1 MTESTGERLLLV
13 IDGGGTKTRALI
25 APTSDVQ
32 APPLMRLEAGPSNF
46 GQVGRDGLKVV
57 MNEIVG
63 KLPPSLRGISA
74 LVAGLAGVGRETE
87 RQMAHDALYELFPG
101 IPLLLRTDAELAYY
115 GAFGFARGDILII
128 AGTGSIAWTR
138 LPNGSFL
145 RAGGWG
151 PILGDEGSGA
161 WMGREALR
169 VCLREGETQELG
181 SLSRAVLKTLGL
193 SEASDI
199 LTLVYQ
205 RGFDS
210 RQWASLAPLIF
221 EHAGRDAGADTIIIE
236 AGAAL
241 ARLGKR
247 ILAQIRPV
255 SRPVHIAVVGGLT
268 AHWSLLEPPFLA
280 ELMEDNPTEC
290 ELVTPMGDALL
301 GGRLIAQETGIQ

>member
-1 MTESTGERLLLV
+1 
-13 IDGGGTKTRALI
+13 
-25 APTSDVQ
+25 
-32 APPLMRLEAGPSNF
+32 
-46 GQVGRDGLKVV
+46 

-74 LVAGLAGVGRETE
+74 LVAGVAGVGRETE
-87 RQMAHDALYELFPG
+87 RQMAHDALRELFPG

-115 GAFGFARGDILII
+115 GAFGLLRGGILII

-138 LPNGSFL
+138 LPDGSFL

-151 PILGDEGSGA
+151 SILGDEGSGA

-169 VCLREGETQELG
+169 VCLRDGEAKKLG
-181 SLSRAVLKTLGL
+181 SLARAVVKTLGL

-210 RQWASLAPLIF
+210 RQWATLAPLVF
-221 EHAGRDAGADTIIIE
+221 EHAGMDAGADAIITE

-241 ARLGKR
+241 AELAKRL
-247 ILAQIRPV
+247 LAQMP
-255 SRPVHIAVVGGLT
+255 SAAKPVHIAVVGGLT
-268 AHWSLLEPPFLA
+268 AHWSLLEPPFFS
-280 ELMEDNPTEC
+280 ELVEDNPSEC
-290 ELVTPMGDALL
+290 ELVKPMGDALS
-301 GGRLIAQETGIQ
+301 GGRLVAQEAGIQ